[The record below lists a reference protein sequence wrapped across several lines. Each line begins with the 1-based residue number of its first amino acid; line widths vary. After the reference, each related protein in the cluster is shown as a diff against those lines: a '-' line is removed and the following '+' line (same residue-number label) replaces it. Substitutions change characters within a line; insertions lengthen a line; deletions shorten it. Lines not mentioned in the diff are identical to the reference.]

1 MPAAAATPDMILA
14 DLLDTLLHAALLGG
28 IALALGGVAWGGL
41 VVQGWRGDQPH
52 LAVRRCLA
60 LAGTGAALCAVAQV
74 SLLGVKAHVLA
85 ASLGPEAPAALATT
99 ASSTCPTTIAA
110 TCWNNMAFRESTHSP
125 TAGGWW
131 ARWRGRCPMAI
142 RWKPRPAC
150 STTAAV
156 WRCGWLNAIT

>member
-99 ASSTCPTTIAA
+99 AHFVASGARTLAA
-110 TCWNNMAFRESTHSP
+110 LTL
-125 TAGGWW
+125 AGSCAWV
-131 ARWRGRCPMAI
+131 ARAPGARGRWLLAGLVNFFGPC
-142 RWKPRPAC
+142 RWQCTDQQCR
-150 STTAAV
+150 
-156 WRCGWLNAIT
+156 RQRIG